1 MRRRLCWNAALRF
14 DAECERLILAPK
26 LPQLTLPGPLGNY
39 HVRLPRRRP
48 PVQAG
53 CGARLPRVL
62 RLTPPVP
69 LCLAQRMLVRKVAK
83 HYLLLCDPTPDD
95 GVCLT
100 KTEKSRPPPSRLQD
114 VPVLSDTDTGRG
126 STADCGPPSDS
137 GPPRVVMGV
146 MRRNASSS
154 SSLGGAGGGG
164 GQGQAPPKT
173 VEEREAEYERA
184 RERIL
189 GRSSDTEPSGGG
201 APEAGQPGQ
210 SRAGLE
216 AWAAAPAPD
225 QLPGDGGPG
234 GPAPGEQQAA
244 PRRGGGAKALLRD
257 REKDLVDP
265 DFVRA
270 VPTQLGTAYV
280 PLGPGLPPGMGV
292 QWHPGG
298 MPLMVPGPGGLYLP
312 AGDFPPLPGGPRGW
326 GGQPGYVGQA
336 QQQQQQ
342 QQSQGRGQGQYW

>member
-1 MRRRLCWNAALRF
+1 
-14 DAECERLILAPK
+14 
-26 LPQLTLPGPLGNY
+26 
-39 HVRLPRRRP
+39 
-48 PVQAG
+48 
-53 CGARLPRVL
+53 
-62 RLTPPVP
+62 
-69 LCLAQRMLVRKVAK
+69 MLVRKVAK

-114 VPVLSDTDTGRG
+114 VPVLADTDSGRA
-126 STADCGPPSDS
+126 SASDNAPAS
-137 GPPRVVMGV
+137 DAAPPRVVMGV

-154 SSLGGAGGGG
+154 SSLGGAGGGAG
-164 GQGQAPPKT
+164 AGQAPPKT

-189 GRSSDTEPSGGG
+189 GRSSDTEAASSGNG
-201 APEAGQPGQ
+201 APADAGQPGPI
-210 SRAGLE
+210 RGGVDAG
-216 AWAAAPAPD
+216 AAAPTAPE
-225 QLPGDGGPG
+225 LPVDGGASG
-234 GPAPGEQQAA
+234 AVSYGEQQQA
-244 PRRGGGAKALLRD
+244 PSRRGGGAKALLRD

-280 PLGPGLPPGMGV
+280 PLGQGMPPGMGV
-292 QWHPGG
+292 PPWHPGAMGG
-298 MPLMVPGPGGLYLP
+298 MYLP
-312 AGDFPPLPGGPRGW
+312 AGDFPPLPGGPRW

-342 QQSQGRGQGQYW
+342 QNQGRGGQGQYW